1 MKRYTTTPPDAVE
14 PIRIEQVFAEKP
26 GGGLVEDPGFD
37 VPEST
42 AVYRKDNGKY
52 AIIKAYRLEAAVKTA
67 DTTIKVSKGSGVKV
81 GDILAYGKKAVACT
95 AVKSEADYDTVTV
108 TMGVEIPAGAVLYQ
122 AKAASA
128 SAAVP
133 VGTPAYVTGNALYG
147 GLGEQPLR
155 LINGANLRRETAC
168 VGEDIARELKNITL
182 V

>member
-42 AVYRKDNGKY
+42 AVYRKDSGKF
-52 AIIKAYRLEAAVKTA
+52 AVIKAYRLEDAVKQS
-67 DTTIKVSKGSGVKV
+67 DTTVKVAKGSGIAV
-81 GDILAYGKKAVACT
+81 GDILAYGKKGVACT
-95 AVKSEADYDTVTV
+95 AVNEEKDYDTVTV
-108 TMGVEIPAGAVLYQ
+108 TMGVDIPAGTVLYQ

-128 SAAVP
+128 SAAEPAGKP
-133 VGTPAYVTGNALYG
+133 VYVTGNILYG

-155 LINGANLRRETAC
+155 LVNGANLRRETAC
-168 VGEDIARELKNITL
+168 VGEDIASAMKNITL